1 MNEEYN
7 CEFCEKPM
15 TEEDHDFCDICGDCL
30 EENDEEIEDDIVLLV
45 SKVL

>member
-15 TEEDHDFCDICGDCL
+15 TEEDHSFCDICGDCR
-30 EENDEEIEDDIVLLV
+30 DEQ
-45 SKVL
+45 